1 MKGERKIMKKIT
13 KFAALLLAVLMALT
27 SFAGCNKAKTD
38 EENLD
43 KYIYPATYFDLSD
56 FGDNATVNQVTSVG
70 EKAYMLVTMP
80 TGETITNT
88 YKDENGEDVEYSS
101 DVYKNCLYE
110 LDLSTGEKKKLDG
123 FVDLTSGYD
132 TTTDDP
138 AVRGYASINNM
149 LETSDGKLAVVRTS
163 ETTTYNV
170 PAGFNPETDNIWQY
184 SSKTKLDVY
193 IDVLD
198 ETGAVANTVTALSKE
213 YSQDESYYGIRGV
226 VCDKDGNWYINTTD
240 GMEVYNADFSQK
252 LFEETGDNNINNVVR
267 TANGDIAAVL
277 WDESGNF
284 NVKTFDT
291 AKKAFSEGKKLSM
304 STVYFNETF
313 TGNSDYDFFGSDES
327 GILGVNAKDGTVTRV
342 LSWLDSDLSPDNIG
356 HVAAMENGDF
366 LVYNQN
372 WETNSSEL
380 IRLVKTENDP
390 SKEKKIIT
398 LATLNMDSEMRTL
411 ISDFNK
417 NSSEY
422 RIKVTDYSEYNTGDD
437 YTAGIT
443 KLNTE
448 IIAGRVPDIIAV
460 GYFMPIDQYAAKGIL
475 EDLTPYIERDLGK
488 DALVEDFFKT
498 LRDDNGKLY
507 EAYSAF
513 TMQTLVGLRSV
524 VGDEADWSFKKLQ
537 EAFATL
543 PEGASI
549 VGDYYSRSA
558 ALYMFLYSNMDKFV
572 NWETGK
578 CTFDSQD
585 FIDLLETVKT
595 FPADED
601 IKYDDG
607 ETAYVSDQVKV
618 LTGKQLLSN
627 ANAYSLTD
635 FRANTFY
642 AYGKDDISFVGY
654 PGTGAAFSA
663 VGMGYAIS
671 AKSENK
677 EAAWQFVS
685 RILTEDY
692 QNGQNKYGYYNGF
705 PTNEAVFD
713 KMMEAEATP
722 TFDENAVISSTY
734 VVGNNGTSSDGGL
747 GEREPYY
754 SGATNDKGVHEQPK
768 TTYGFGGDFTVEIYA
783 MTEQEKE
790 VVLDLLKNT
799 TTFMRY
805 DSSLSDIINEEIQP
819 FFKGEKSAADAAK
832 MIQSRATIYVNEQK

>member
-1 MKGERKIMKKIT
+1 MKKIT

-267 TANGDIAAVL
+267 TANGDIAVVL

-488 DALVEDFFKT
+488 DALVDDFFKT

-549 VGDYYSRSA
+549 VGDYYSRSS

-601 IKYDDG
+601 IKSNDG

-713 KMMEAEATP
+713 KMMKAEATP

>member
-1 MKGERKIMKKIT
+1 MKKIT

-80 TGETITNT
+80 TGETVTNT

-488 DALVEDFFKT
+488 DALVDDFFKT

-549 VGDYYSRSA
+549 VGDYYSRSS

-601 IKYDDG
+601 IKSNDG

-768 TTYGFGGDFTVEIYA
+768 TSYGFGGDFTVEIYA

>member
-1 MKGERKIMKKIT
+1 MKKTT

-80 TGETITNT
+80 TGETVTNT

-213 YSQDESYYGIRGV
+213 YSQNESYYGIRGV

-267 TANGDIAAVL
+267 TANGDIAVVL

-549 VGDYYSRSA
+549 VGDYYSRTS

-572 NWETGK
+572 NWETGE
-578 CTFDSQD
+578 CSFDSQD

-601 IKYDDG
+601 IKSNDG

-713 KMMEAEATP
+713 KMMKAEATP
-722 TFDENAVISSTY
+722 TFGETVFSSTY

-754 SGATNDKGVHEQPK
+754 SGATNDKGAHEQPK
-768 TTYGFGGDFTVEIYA
+768 TTYGFGGDFTIEVYA

-799 TTFMRY
+799 TAFMRY
-805 DSSLSDIINEEIQP
+805 DTSLSDIINEEIQP

>member
-1 MKGERKIMKKIT
+1 MKKIT

-601 IKYDDG
+601 IKSNDG

-663 VGMGYAIS
+663 AGMGYAIS

-692 QNGQNKYGYYNGF
+692 QNSQNKYGYYNGF

-747 GEREPYY
+747 SEREPYY

-768 TTYGFGGDFTVEIYA
+768 TTYGFGGDFTVEVYA

>member
-1 MKGERKIMKKIT
+1 MKKIT

-549 VGDYYSRSA
+549 VGDYYSRSS

-601 IKYDDG
+601 IKSNDG

-713 KMMEAEATP
+713 KMMKAEATP
-722 TFDENAVISSTY
+722 TFGETVFSSTY

-768 TTYGFGGDFTVEIYA
+768 TTYGFGGDFTVEVYA

-799 TTFMRY
+799 NTFMRY

>member
-1 MKGERKIMKKIT
+1 MKKIT

-488 DALVEDFFKT
+488 DALVDDFFKT

-549 VGDYYSRSA
+549 VGDYYSRSS

-601 IKYDDG
+601 IKNDDG

-692 QNGQNKYGYYNGF
+692 QNSQNKYGYYNGF

-713 KMMEAEATP
+713 KMMKAEATP
-722 TFDENAVISSTY
+722 TFGETVFSSTY

-768 TTYGFGGDFTVEIYA
+768 TTYGFGGDFTIEVYA

>member
-1 MKGERKIMKKIT
+1 MKKIT

-252 LFEETGDNNINNVVR
+252 LFEETGDNNINNIVR

-417 NSSEY
+417 NNSEY

-549 VGDYYSRSA
+549 VGDYYSRSS

-601 IKYDDG
+601 IKSNDG

-713 KMMEAEATP
+713 KMMKAEATP
-722 TFDENAVISSTY
+722 TFGETVFSSTY

-768 TTYGFGGDFTVEIYA
+768 TTYGFGGDFTVEVYA

>member
-1 MKGERKIMKKIT
+1 MKKIT

-193 IDVLD
+193 IDVLE

-240 GMEVYNADFSQK
+240 GMEVYNAAFSQK

-267 TANGDIAAVL
+267 TANGDIAVVL

-549 VGDYYSRSA
+549 VGDYYSRSS

-601 IKYDDG
+601 IKSNDG

-713 KMMEAEATP
+713 KMMKAEATP
-722 TFDENAVISSTY
+722 TFGETVFSSTY

-768 TTYGFGGDFTVEIYA
+768 TTYGFGGDFTVEVYA

>member
-1 MKGERKIMKKIT
+1 MKKIT

-80 TGETITNT
+80 TGETVTNT

-240 GMEVYNADFSQK
+240 GMEVYNAAFSQK

-537 EAFATL
+537 EAFTTL

-549 VGDYYSRSA
+549 VGDYYSRSS

-601 IKYDDG
+601 INYDDG

-635 FRANTFY
+635 FRASTFY

-713 KMMEAEATP
+713 KMMKAEATP

-747 GEREPYY
+747 SEREPYY

>member
-1 MKGERKIMKKIT
+1 MKKIT

-80 TGETITNT
+80 TGETVTNT

-198 ETGAVANTVTALSKE
+198 ETGAVANTVTAISKE
-213 YSQDESYYGIRGV
+213 YKQNESYYGIRSV

-488 DALVEDFFKT
+488 DTLVEDFFKT

-507 EAYSAF
+507 EAYPAF

-549 VGDYYSRSA
+549 VGDYYSRTS

-601 IKYDDG
+601 IKSNDG

-747 GEREPYY
+747 SEREPYY

>member
-1 MKGERKIMKKIT
+1 MKKIT

-38 EENLD
+38 EETLD
-43 KYIYPATYFDLSD
+43 KYIYPATYFNLSD

-80 TGETITNT
+80 TGETVTNT

-149 LETSDGKLAVVRTS
+149 LVTNDGKLAVVRTG

-170 PAGFNPETDNIWQY
+170 PAGFNPETDNIFQY
-184 SSKTKLDVY
+184 DNTTKLDVY

-198 ETGAVANTVTALSKE
+198 ETGAVANTVTAISKE
-213 YSQDESYYGIRGV
+213 YKQDESYYGIRSV

-267 TANGDIAAVL
+267 TANGDVAAVL

-475 EDLTPYIERDLGK
+475 EDLTPYIERDIGK

-549 VGDYYSRSA
+549 VGDYYSRTS

-572 NWETGK
+572 NWETGE
-578 CTFDSQD
+578 CSFDSQD

-601 IKYDDG
+601 IKSNDG

-713 KMMEAEATP
+713 KMMKAEATP
-722 TFDENAVISSTY
+722 TFGETVFSSTY

-768 TTYGFGGDFTVEIYA
+768 TTYGFGGDFTIEVYA

>member
-1 MKGERKIMKKIT
+1 MKKIT

-488 DALVEDFFKT
+488 DALVDDFFKT

-549 VGDYYSRSA
+549 VGDYYSRSS

-601 IKYDDG
+601 IKNDDG

-692 QNGQNKYGYYNGF
+692 QNSQNKYGYYNGF

-713 KMMEAEATP
+713 KMMKAEATP
-722 TFDENAVISSTY
+722 TFGETVFSSTY

-768 TTYGFGGDFTVEIYA
+768 TTYGFGGDFNIEVYA

>member
-1 MKGERKIMKKIT
+1 MKKIT

-38 EENLD
+38 EDTGD

-507 EAYSAF
+507 EAYPAF

-572 NWETGK
+572 NWETGE
-578 CTFDSQD
+578 CSFDSQD

-601 IKYDDG
+601 INYDDG

-618 LTGKQLLSN
+618 LTGKQLLSM

-713 KMMEAEATP
+713 KMMKAEATP
-722 TFDENAVISSTY
+722 TFGETVFSSTY

-768 TTYGFGGDFTVEIYA
+768 TTYGFGGDFTVEVYA

-799 TTFMRY
+799 TAFMRY
-805 DSSLSDIINEEIQP
+805 DTSLSDIINEEIQP

>member
-1 MKGERKIMKKIT
+1 MKKIT

-56 FGDNATVNQVTSVG
+56 FGDNATANQVTSVG

-88 YKDENGEDVEYSS
+88 SKDENGEDVEYSS

-488 DALVEDFFKT
+488 DALVDDFFKT

-549 VGDYYSRSA
+549 VGDYYSRSS

-601 IKYDDG
+601 IKSNDG

-627 ANAYSLTD
+627 ANAYSLTG

-768 TTYGFGGDFTVEIYA
+768 TTYGFGGDFTVEVYA

-790 VVLDLLKNT
+790 VILDLFKNT

>member
-1 MKGERKIMKKIT
+1 MKKIT
-13 KFAALLLAVLMALT
+13 KFTALLLAVLMALT

-38 EENLD
+38 EETLD

-80 TGETITNT
+80 TGETVTNT

-213 YSQDESYYGIRGV
+213 YSRDESYYGTRGV

-475 EDLTPYIERDLGK
+475 EDLTPYIERDIGK

-549 VGDYYSRSA
+549 VGDYYSRTA

-601 IKYDDG
+601 IKSNDG

-713 KMMEAEATP
+713 KMMKAEATP
-722 TFDENAVISSTY
+722 TFGETVFSSTY

-768 TTYGFGGDFTVEIYA
+768 TTYGFGGDFTIEVYA

-799 TTFMRY
+799 TAFMRY
-805 DSSLSDIINEEIQP
+805 DTSLSDIINEEIQP

>member
-1 MKGERKIMKKIT
+1 MKKT
-13 KFAALLLAVLMALT
+13 TRFAALALAVLMALM
-27 SFAGCNKAKTD
+27 SFAGCNKSNADD
-38 EENLD
+38 ETID
-43 KYIYPATYFDLSD
+43 KYVYPATYFDLND
-56 FGDNATVNQVTSVG
+56 FGEDANINQVTSIG
-70 EKAYMLVTMP
+70 EKVYMLVMMP

-88 YKDENGEDVEYSS
+88 YKDENGEDVEYTSQ
-101 DVYKNCLYE
+101 VFKNCLYE

-123 FVDLTSGYD
+123 FVDLTTGYD

-138 AVRGYASINNM
+138 SVRSYTSISNM
-149 LETSDGKLAVVRTS
+149 LATNDGKLAVVRES
-163 ETTTYNV
+163 ETTTYNL
-170 PAGFNPETDNIWQY
+170 PANFNEATDNIWQY
-184 SSKTKLDVY
+184 DSTTKLEVY

-198 ETGAVANTVTALSKE
+198 ETGAVTNTITAISKE
-213 YSQDESYYGIRGV
+213 YSQNESYYGIRSV
-226 VCDKDGNWYINTTD
+226 VCDKDGNWYFNTTD
-240 GMEVYNADFSQK
+240 SVEVYNADFSQQ
-252 LFEETGDNNINNVVR
+252 LFELDDDNVNNIVC
-267 TANGDIAAVL
+267 TSKGDVAAVM
-277 WDESGNF
+277 WDESGNMT
-284 NVKTFDT
+284 VKTIDL
-291 AKKAFSEGKKLSM
+291 AKKAFTAGNKLSM
-304 STVYFNETF
+304 STVYFSETF
-313 TGNSDYDFFGSDES
+313 TGNSEYDFFGDDST
-327 GILGVNAKDGTVTRV
+327 GILGVNASDGTVTRV
-342 LSWLDSDLSPDNIG
+342 LAWLDSDISPDNIS
-356 HVAAMENGDF
+356 HISAMENGDF
-366 LVYNQN
+366 LLYNRD
-372 WETNSSEL
+372 WENDTDEL

-398 LATLNMDSEMRTL
+398 LATLGMDSDMRSL
-411 ISDFNK
+411 VSDFNK
-417 NSSEY
+417 NNSEY

-448 IIAGRVPDIIAV
+448 IIAGKVPDIIAV
-460 GYFMPIDQYAAKGIL
+460 NSSMPIDQYAARGIL

-498 LRDDNGKLY
+498 LRDDDGKLY
-507 EAYSAF
+507 ELYSSF
-513 TMQTLVGLRSV
+513 SMQTLVGLRSV

-549 VGDYYSRSA
+549 VGKYYSRSS

-572 NWETGK
+572 NWETGE

-585 FIDLLETVKT
+585 FIDLLETVKA

-601 IKYDDG
+601 VSYDDDDTY
-607 ETAYVSDQVKV
+607 ESDPVRV
-618 LTGKQLLSN
+618 LTGKQLLST
-627 ANAYSLTD
+627 ANAWSLTD

-642 AYGKDDISFVGY
+642 AFGKDDISFVGY
-654 PGTGAAFSA
+654 PGTGAAFTA
-663 VGMGYAIS
+663 NGTGYALS

-677 EAAWQFVS
+677 EAAWKFISQ
-685 RILTEDY
+685 IITEDY
-692 QNGQNKYGYYNGF
+692 QNDLNKYGYYDGI
-705 PTNEAVFD
+705 PTNKAVFD
-713 KMMEAEATP
+713 DMMTKEATP
-722 TFDENAVISSTY
+722 EFDENAPISGTY
-734 VVGNNGTSSDGGL
+734 TVGDNGTSSDGGL

-768 TTYGFGGDFTVEIYA
+768 TTYGFGGDLTVDVYA

-790 VVLDLLKNT
+790 VILEIFKNT

>member
-1 MKGERKIMKKIT
+1 MKKIT

-80 TGETITNT
+80 TGETVTNT

-149 LETSDGKLAVVRTS
+149 LVTNDGKLAVVRTS

-184 SSKTKLDVY
+184 SSTTKLDVY

-213 YSQDESYYGIRGV
+213 YSKDESYYGTRGV

-267 TANGDIAAVL
+267 TANGDIAVVL

-342 LSWLDSDLSPDNIG
+342 LSWLDSDLSPDSIG

-366 LVYNQN
+366 LLYNQN

-488 DALVEDFFKT
+488 DALVDDFFKT

-549 VGDYYSRSA
+549 VGDYYSRSS

-601 IKYDDG
+601 IKSNDG

-663 VGMGYAIS
+663 AGMGYAIS

-768 TTYGFGGDFTVEIYA
+768 TTYGFGGDITVEVYA

>member
-1 MKGERKIMKKIT
+1 MKKIT

-80 TGETITNT
+80 TGETVTNT

-213 YSQDESYYGIRGV
+213 YSKDESYYGTRGV
-226 VCDKDGNWYINTTD
+226 DCDKDGNWYINTTD

-475 EDLTPYIERDLGK
+475 EDLTPYIERDIGK

-549 VGDYYSRSA
+549 VGDYYSRTS

-572 NWETGK
+572 NWETGE
-578 CTFDSQD
+578 CSFDSQD

-601 IKYDDG
+601 IKSNDG

-713 KMMEAEATP
+713 KMMKAEATP
-722 TFDENAVISSTY
+722 TFGETVFSSTY

-768 TTYGFGGDFTVEIYA
+768 TTYGFGGDFTVEVYA

-799 TTFMRY
+799 NTFMRY

>member
-1 MKGERKIMKKIT
+1 MKKTT

-80 TGETITNT
+80 TGETVTNT

-149 LETSDGKLAVVRTS
+149 LVTNDGKLAVVRTS

-170 PAGFNPETDNIWQY
+170 PAGFNPETDNIFQY
-184 SSKTKLDVY
+184 DNTTKLDVY
-193 IDVLD
+193 IDILD
-198 ETGAVANTVTALSKE
+198 ETGAVANTVTAISKE
-213 YSQDESYYGIRGV
+213 YKQDESYYGIRSV

-267 TANGDIAAVL
+267 TANGDVAAVL

-304 STVYFNETF
+304 STVYFSETF

-342 LSWLDSDLSPDNIG
+342 LSWLDSDLSPDSIG

-366 LVYNQN
+366 LLYNQN

-549 VGDYYSRSA
+549 VGDYYSRTA

-601 IKYDDG
+601 IKSNDG

-713 KMMEAEATP
+713 KMMKAEATP
-722 TFDENAVISSTY
+722 TFGETVFSSTY
-734 VVGNNGTSSDGGL
+734 VVGNNGTSSDSGL

-768 TTYGFGGDFTVEIYA
+768 TTYGFGGDFTIEVYA

-799 TTFMRY
+799 TAFMRY
-805 DSSLSDIINEEIQP
+805 DTSLSDIINEEIQP

>member
-1 MKGERKIMKKIT
+1 MKKIT

-193 IDVLD
+193 IDVLE

-267 TANGDIAAVL
+267 TANGDIAVVL

-488 DALVEDFFKT
+488 DALVDDFFKT

-549 VGDYYSRSA
+549 VGDYYSRSS

-601 IKYDDG
+601 IKSNDG

-768 TTYGFGGDFTVEIYA
+768 TSYGFGGDFTVEIYA

>member
-1 MKGERKIMKKIT
+1 MKKIT

-80 TGETITNT
+80 TGETVTNT

-170 PAGFNPETDNIWQY
+170 PAGFNPETDNIFQY
-184 SSKTKLDVY
+184 DNTTKLDVY
-193 IDVLD
+193 IDILD

-213 YSQDESYYGIRGV
+213 YSRDESYYGTRGV

-267 TANGDIAAVL
+267 TANGDVAVVL

-507 EAYSAF
+507 EAYPAF
-513 TMQTLVGLRSV
+513 TMQTMVGLRSV

-549 VGDYYSRSA
+549 VGDYYSRTS

-601 IKYDDG
+601 INSNDG
-607 ETAYVSDQVKV
+607 ETAYVSDQAKV
-618 LTGKQLLSN
+618 LTGKQLLST

-654 PGTGAAFSA
+654 PGTGAAFSGN
-663 VGMGYAIS
+663 GMGYAIS

-692 QNGQNKYGYYNGF
+692 QNEQNKYGYYNGI
-705 PTNEAVFD
+705 PTNKAVFD

-722 TFDENAVISSTY
+722 TFGETVFSSTY

-754 SGATNDKGVHEQPK
+754 SGATNDKGAHEQPK
-768 TTYGFGGDFTVEIYA
+768 TTYGFGGDFTIEVYA

-799 TTFMRY
+799 TAFMRY
-805 DSSLSDIINEEIQP
+805 DTSLSDIINEEIQP

>member
-1 MKGERKIMKKIT
+1 MKKIT

-267 TANGDIAAVL
+267 TANGDIAVVL

-417 NSSEY
+417 NSNEY

-601 IKYDDG
+601 INYDDG

>member
-1 MKGERKIMKKIT
+1 MKKIT

-27 SFAGCNKAKTD
+27 NFAGCNKAKTD

-601 IKYDDG
+601 INYDDG

-677 EAAWQFVS
+677 EAAWKFISQ
-685 RILTEDY
+685 ILTEDY
-692 QNGQNKYGYYNGF
+692 QNSQNKYGYYNGF

>member
-1 MKGERKIMKKIT
+1 MKKIT

-80 TGETITNT
+80 TGETVTNT

-149 LETSDGKLAVVRTS
+149 LVTNDGKLAVVRTS

-184 SSKTKLDVY
+184 SSTTKLDVY

-213 YSQDESYYGIRGV
+213 YSKDESYYGTRGV

-267 TANGDIAAVL
+267 TANGDIAVVL

-284 NVKTFDT
+284 NVKPFDT

-342 LSWLDSDLSPDNIG
+342 LSWLDSDLSPDSIG

-366 LVYNQN
+366 LLYNQN

-411 ISDFNK
+411 SSDFNK

-488 DALVEDFFKT
+488 DALVDDFFKT

-549 VGDYYSRSA
+549 VGDYYSRSS

-601 IKYDDG
+601 IKSNDG

-663 VGMGYAIS
+663 AGMGYAIS

-768 TTYGFGGDFTVEIYA
+768 TTYGFGGDITVEVYA

>member
-1 MKGERKIMKKIT
+1 MKKIT
-13 KFAALLLAVLMALT
+13 KFAALLLAMLMALT

-80 TGETITNT
+80 TGETVTNT

-170 PAGFNPETDNIWQY
+170 PAGFNPETDNIFQY
-184 SSKTKLDVY
+184 DNTTKLNVY

-198 ETGAVANTVTALSKE
+198 ETGAVANTVTAISKE
-213 YSQDESYYGIRGV
+213 YKQDESYYSIRSV

-267 TANGDIAAVL
+267 TANGDVAAVL

-304 STVYFNETF
+304 STVYFSETF

-513 TMQTLVGLRSV
+513 TVQTLVGLRSV

-572 NWETGK
+572 NWETGE
-578 CTFDSQD
+578 CSFDSQD

-601 IKYDDG
+601 IKSNDG

-713 KMMEAEATP
+713 KMMKAEATP
-722 TFDENAVISSTY
+722 TFGETVFSSTY

-768 TTYGFGGDFTVEIYA
+768 TTYGFGGNFTVYVYA

>member
-1 MKGERKIMKKIT
+1 MKKIT
-13 KFAALLLAVLMALT
+13 KFAALLLAVLMVLT

-38 EENLD
+38 EETLD

-56 FGDNATVNQVTSVG
+56 FGDDATVNQVTSVG

-80 TGETITNT
+80 TGETITST

-101 DVYKNCLYE
+101 EVFKNCLYE

-138 AVRGYASINNM
+138 TVRSYASINNM
-149 LETSDGKLAVVRTS
+149 LETSDGKLAVVRTG

-184 SSKTKLDVY
+184 DNTTKLDVY
-193 IDVLD
+193 IDILD
-198 ETGAVANTVTALSKE
+198 ETGAVANTVTAISKE
-213 YSQDESYYGIRGV
+213 YKQNESYYGIRSV

-240 GMEVYNADFSQK
+240 GVEVYNADFSQK
-252 LFEETGDNNINNVVR
+252 LFEETGDNNINNIVR
-267 TANGDIAAVL
+267 TANGDVAAVL

-304 STVYFNETF
+304 STVYFNGTF

-549 VGDYYSRSA
+549 VGDYYSRSS

-601 IKYDDG
+601 IKSNDG

-713 KMMEAEATP
+713 KMMKAEATP
-722 TFDENAVISSTY
+722 TFGETVFSSTY

-768 TTYGFGGDFTVEIYA
+768 TTYGFGGDFTIEVYA

>member
-1 MKGERKIMKKIT
+1 MKKIT

-38 EENLD
+38 EDTGD

>member
-1 MKGERKIMKKIT
+1 MKKIT

-38 EENLD
+38 EETLD

-56 FGDNATVNQVTSVG
+56 FGDDATVNQVTSVG

-80 TGETITNT
+80 TGETVTST

-101 DVYKNCLYE
+101 EVFKNCLYE

-138 AVRGYASINNM
+138 TVRSYASINNM
-149 LETSDGKLAVVRTS
+149 LETSDGKLAVVRTG

-184 SSKTKLDVY
+184 DNTTKLNVY
-193 IDVLD
+193 IDILD
-198 ETGAVANTVTALSKE
+198 ETGAVANTVTAISKE
-213 YSQDESYYGIRGV
+213 YKQNESYYGIRSV

-240 GMEVYNADFSQK
+240 GVEVYNADFSQK
-252 LFEETGDNNINNVVR
+252 LFEETGDNNINNIVR
-267 TANGDIAAVL
+267 TASGDVAAVM

-291 AKKAFSEGKKLSM
+291 AKKAFGEGKKLSM

-327 GILGVNAKDGTVTRV
+327 GILGVNASDGTVTRV

-398 LATLNMDSEMRTL
+398 LATMNMDSEMRTL
-411 ISDFNK
+411 VSDFNK
-417 NSSEY
+417 QNAEY

-601 IKYDDG
+601 IKSNDG

-663 VGMGYAIS
+663 AGMGYAIS

-722 TFDENAVISSTY
+722 TFDENAPISSTY

-768 TTYGFGGDFTVEIYA
+768 TSYGFGGDFTVEIYA

>member
-1 MKGERKIMKKIT
+1 MKKIT

-80 TGETITNT
+80 TGETVTNT

-488 DALVEDFFKT
+488 DTLVEDFFKT

-507 EAYSAF
+507 EAYPAF

-549 VGDYYSRSA
+549 VGDYYSRTS

-601 IKYDDG
+601 IKSNDG

-747 GEREPYY
+747 SEREPYY

>member
-1 MKGERKIMKKIT
+1 MKKIT

-80 TGETITNT
+80 TGETVTNT

-488 DALVEDFFKT
+488 DALVDDFFKT

-549 VGDYYSRSA
+549 VGDYYSRSS

-601 IKYDDG
+601 IKNDDG

-692 QNGQNKYGYYNGF
+692 QNSQNKYGYYNGF

-713 KMMEAEATP
+713 KMMKAEATP
-722 TFDENAVISSTY
+722 TFGETVFSSTY

-768 TTYGFGGDFTVEIYA
+768 TTYGFGGDFTIEVYA

>member
-1 MKGERKIMKKIT
+1 MKKIT

-80 TGETITNT
+80 TGETVTNT

-170 PAGFNPETDNIWQY
+170 PAGFNPETDNIFQY
-184 SSKTKLDVY
+184 DNTTKLDVY

-198 ETGAVANTVTALSKE
+198 ETGAVANTVTAISKE
-213 YSQDESYYGIRGV
+213 YKQDESYYSIRSV

-267 TANGDIAAVL
+267 TANGDVAAVL

-304 STVYFNETF
+304 STVYFSETF

-507 EAYSAF
+507 EAYPAF

-549 VGDYYSRSA
+549 VGDYYSRTS

-601 IKYDDG
+601 IKSNDG
-607 ETAYVSDQVKV
+607 ETAYVSDQAKV

-692 QNGQNKYGYYNGF
+692 QNGQNKYGYYNGI
-705 PTNEAVFD
+705 PTNKAVFD

-722 TFDENAVISSTY
+722 EFDENAVFSSTY

-768 TTYGFGGDFTVEIYA
+768 TSYGFGGDFTIEVYA

-799 TTFMRY
+799 TAFMRY
-805 DSSLSDIINEEIQP
+805 DTSLSDIINEEIQP

>member
-1 MKGERKIMKKIT
+1 MKKIT

-80 TGETITNT
+80 TGETVTNT

-240 GMEVYNADFSQK
+240 GMEVYNAAFSQK

-537 EAFATL
+537 EAFTTL

-549 VGDYYSRSA
+549 VGDYYSRSS

-601 IKYDDG
+601 INYDDG

-635 FRANTFY
+635 FRASTFY

-713 KMMEAEATP
+713 KMMKAEATP
-722 TFDENAVISSTY
+722 TFDENAPISSTY

-747 GEREPYY
+747 SEREPYY

-768 TTYGFGGDFTVEIYA
+768 TTYGFGGDFTIEVYA

>member
-1 MKGERKIMKKIT
+1 MKKIT

-80 TGETITNT
+80 TGETVTNT

-193 IDVLD
+193 IDVLE

-267 TANGDIAAVL
+267 MANGDIAVVL

-549 VGDYYSRSA
+549 VGDYYSRTS

-601 IKYDDG
+601 IKSNDG

-713 KMMEAEATP
+713 KMMKAEATP
-722 TFDENAVISSTY
+722 TFGETVFSSTY

-768 TTYGFGGDFTVEIYA
+768 TTYGFGGDFTIEVYA

-832 MIQSRATIYVNEQK
+832 VIQSRATIYVNEQK

>member
-1 MKGERKIMKKIT
+1 
-13 KFAALLLAVLMALT
+13 
-27 SFAGCNKAKTD
+27 
-38 EENLD
+38 
-43 KYIYPATYFDLSD
+43 
-56 FGDNATVNQVTSVG
+56 
-70 EKAYMLVTMP
+70 
-80 TGETITNT
+80 
-88 YKDENGEDVEYSS
+88 
-101 DVYKNCLYE
+101 
-110 LDLSTGEKKKLDG
+110 
-123 FVDLTSGYD
+123 
-132 TTTDDP
+132 
-138 AVRGYASINNM
+138 
-149 LETSDGKLAVVRTS
+149 
-163 ETTTYNV
+163 
-170 PAGFNPETDNIWQY
+170 
-184 SSKTKLDVY
+184 
-193 IDVLD
+193 
-198 ETGAVANTVTALSKE
+198 
-213 YSQDESYYGIRGV
+213 
-226 VCDKDGNWYINTTD
+226 
-240 GMEVYNADFSQK
+240 
-252 LFEETGDNNINNVVR
+252 
-267 TANGDIAAVL
+267 
-277 WDESGNF
+277 
-284 NVKTFDT
+284 
-291 AKKAFSEGKKLSM
+291 
-304 STVYFNETF
+304 
-313 TGNSDYDFFGSDES
+313 
-327 GILGVNAKDGTVTRV
+327 
-342 LSWLDSDLSPDNIG
+342 
-356 HVAAMENGDF
+356 
-366 LVYNQN
+366 
-372 WETNSSEL
+372 
-380 IRLVKTENDP
+380 
-390 SKEKKIIT
+390 
-398 LATLNMDSEMRTL
+398 
-411 ISDFNK
+411 
-417 NSSEY
+417 
-422 RIKVTDYSEYNTGDD
+422 
-437 YTAGIT
+437 
-443 KLNTE
+443 
-448 IIAGRVPDIIAV
+448 
-460 GYFMPIDQYAAKGIL
+460 MPIDQFAAKGIL
-475 EDLTPYIERDLGK
+475 EVLTPYIERDLGK

-572 NWETGK
+572 NWETGE
-578 CTFDSQD
+578 CSFDSQD

-601 IKYDDG
+601 INYDDG

-635 FRANTFY
+635 FRASTFY

-713 KMMEAEATP
+713 KMMKAEATP
-722 TFDENAVISSTY
+722 TFGETVFSSTY

-754 SGATNDKGVHEQPK
+754 SGATNDKGAHEQPK
-768 TTYGFGGDFTVEIYA
+768 TTYGFGGDFTIEVYA

-799 TTFMRY
+799 TAFMRY
-805 DSSLSDIINEEIQP
+805 DTSLSDIINEEIQP

>member
-1 MKGERKIMKKIT
+1 MKKIT

-38 EENLD
+38 EETLD
-43 KYIYPATYFDLSD
+43 KYIYPATYFDLSA
-56 FGDNATVNQVTSVG
+56 FGDDATVNQVTSVG

-88 YKDENGEDVEYSS
+88 SKDENGEDVEYSS
-101 DVYKNCLYE
+101 EVFKNCLYE

-138 AVRGYASINNM
+138 TVRSYASINNM
-149 LETSDGKLAVVRTS
+149 LETSDGKLAVVRTG

-184 SSKTKLDVY
+184 DNTTKLNVY
-193 IDVLD
+193 IDILD
-198 ETGAVANTVTALSKE
+198 ETGAVANTVTAISKE
-213 YSQDESYYGIRGV
+213 YKQDESYYGIRSV

-240 GMEVYNADFSQK
+240 GVEVYNADFSQK
-252 LFEETGDNNINNVVR
+252 LFEETGDNNINNIVR
-267 TANGDIAAVL
+267 TANGDVAAVM

-313 TGNSDYDFFGSDES
+313 TGNSDYDFFGSTES
-327 GILGVNAKDGTVTRV
+327 GILGVNASDGTVTRV

-411 ISDFNK
+411 VSDFNK
-417 NSSEY
+417 QNAEY

-437 YTAGIT
+437 YTAGVT

-448 IIAGRVPDIIAV
+448 IIAGKAPDIIAID
-460 GYFMPIDQYAAKGIL
+460 YSMPIDQYAAKGIL

-498 LRDDNGKLY
+498 LRDDDGKLY
-507 EAYSAF
+507 EAYSSF
-513 TMQTLVGLRSV
+513 SMQTMVGLRSV

-549 VGDYYSRSA
+549 VGDYYSRSS

-572 NWETGK
+572 NWETGE

-601 IKYDDG
+601 INYNDG

-618 LTGKQLLSN
+618 LTGKQLLSM
-627 ANAYSLTD
+627 ANAYSLTG

-654 PGTGAAFSA
+654 PGIGATFSGN
-663 VGMGYAIS
+663 GMGYAIS

-692 QNGQNKYGYYNGF
+692 QNEQNKYGYYNGI
-705 PTNEAVFD
+705 PTNKAVFD

-722 TFDENAVISSTY
+722 TFDENAPISSTY

-747 GEREPYY
+747 SEREPYY

-768 TTYGFGGDFTVEIYA
+768 TTYGFGGDFTVEVYA

-790 VVLDLLKNT
+790 VILDLLKNT

>member
-1 MKGERKIMKKIT
+1 MKKIT

-38 EENLD
+38 EEKLD

-80 TGETITNT
+80 TGETVTNT

-149 LETSDGKLAVVRTS
+149 LVTNDGKLAVVRTS

-601 IKYDDG
+601 IKSNDG

-663 VGMGYAIS
+663 AGMGYAIS

-692 QNGQNKYGYYNGF
+692 QNSQNKYGYYNGF

-747 GEREPYY
+747 SEREPYY

-768 TTYGFGGDFTVEIYA
+768 TTYGFGGDFTVEVYA

>member
-1 MKGERKIMKKIT
+1 MKKIT

-38 EENLD
+38 EETLD

-56 FGDNATVNQVTSVG
+56 FGDDATVNQVTSVG

-80 TGETITNT
+80 TGETVTNT

-101 DVYKNCLYE
+101 EVFKNCLYE

-291 AKKAFSEGKKLSM
+291 AKKAFSEGEKLSM

-327 GILGVNAKDGTVTRV
+327 GILGVNAKDGAVTRV

-366 LVYNQN
+366 LIYNQN

-417 NSSEY
+417 NNSEY

-549 VGDYYSRSA
+549 VGDYYSRSS

-601 IKYDDG
+601 IKSNDG

>member
-1 MKGERKIMKKIT
+1 MKKIT

-38 EENLD
+38 EEKLD

-80 TGETITNT
+80 TGETVTNT

-132 TTTDDP
+132 TTTVDP

-149 LETSDGKLAVVRTS
+149 LVTNDGKLAVVRTS

-601 IKYDDG
+601 IKSNDG

-663 VGMGYAIS
+663 AGMGYAIS

-692 QNGQNKYGYYNGF
+692 QNSQNKYGYYNGF

-747 GEREPYY
+747 SEREPYY

-768 TTYGFGGDFTVEIYA
+768 TTYGFGGDFTVEVYA